1 MQQVVDL
8 HSDEEFQALDVE
20 LLSISPDPVG
30 AWQAGAKEFRITS
43 PVLSDAGNRVAK
55 SYGVMQWAMP
65 SGEPGHTFVLV
76 SKGGRIAWVRD
87 YGAPQ
92 NGGLM
97 YVDPNELV
105 PELRRHL

>member
-8 HSDEEFQALDVE
+8 QSDSGFKALGVE
-20 LLSISPDPVG
+20 LLSLSPDSLDD
-30 AWQAGAKEFRITS
+30 WRAGAAEFGIAT
-43 PVLSDAGNRVAK
+43 PVLSDEGNRVAE

-76 SKGGRIAWVRD
+76 DEEGTIRWVRD

-97 YVDPNELV
+97 YLDPSQLI
-105 PELRRHL
+105 PEIRRHL

>member
-20 LLSISPDPVG
+20 LLSISPDPVD

-97 YVDPNELV
+97 YVDPKELV
-105 PELRRHL
+105 PELRQHL